1 MCFHP
6 RVEALVAHA
15 AAPARARLYTRLVD
29 GPPQVFMS
37 ANGRRALKRPRMS
50 LFRHEAPV
58 DFSTSRTMARR
69 AGHLRSLFLRFN
81 PHHTHAHT
89 HRRVRGRSG
98 GMRLGPGLQ
107 ACSCGWN
114 RRKSVCPRAP
124 AWRHRPP
131 LTLFHSL
138 RDVSVQLPAKGVGV
152 SCPFGCLSLPNVSE
166 MWRRTPRTQALSST
180 QGSLAPQTGWN
191 FRTAPSV
198 CQKWFMSKEQ
208 RCPARLAAQ
217 PPAVTL
223 KWAESRL
230 FHQIEH
236 LEARSANC
244 A

>member
-1 MCFHP
+1 M
-6 RVEALVAHA
+6 A
-15 AAPARARLYTRLVD
+15 
-29 GPPQVFMS
+29 
-37 ANGRRALKRPRMS
+37 

-69 AGHLRSLFLRFN
+69 AGHLRSFFLRFD
-81 PHHTHAHT
+81 PHPTHAHT
-89 HRRVRGRSG
+89 PRRVRGRSG
-98 GMRLGPGLQ
+98 TMRLIPSLQ
-107 ACSCGWN
+107 ACFCG
-114 RRKSVCPRAP
+114 RDRKTRVCPRAQV
-124 AWRHRPP
+124 WRHRPP
-131 LTLFHSL
+131 LTLSHSP
-138 RDVSVQLPAKGVGV
+138 RDVSIQLPAKGVGV
-152 SCPFGCLSLPNVSE
+152 SCPFGCFSLPNVSE

-230 FHQIEH
+230 FHQNR
-236 LEARSANC
+236 APRSANC

>member
-1 MCFHP
+1 
-6 RVEALVAHA
+6 
-15 AAPARARLYTRLVD
+15 
-29 GPPQVFMS
+29 
-37 ANGRRALKRPRMS
+37 
-50 LFRHEAPV
+50 
-58 DFSTSRTMARR
+58 
-69 AGHLRSLFLRFN
+69 
-81 PHHTHAHT
+81 
-89 HRRVRGRSG
+89 
-98 GMRLGPGLQ
+98 MRLGPSLQ
-107 ACSCGWN
+107 ACFWDRN
-114 RRKSVCPRAP
+114 RKTRVCTRAP
-124 AWRHRPP
+124 AWCYRTP
-131 LTLFHSL
+131 LTLSHSL
-138 RDVSVQLPAKGVGV
+138 QDVSIQLPAKGLGV
-152 SCPFGCLSLPNVSE
+152 SCPFGCLSVPIVSE